1 MTDIY
6 TFTCEMPIVAKER
19 HRVSIVR
26 SKSSPTAIRAHMYTP
41 STTKAFE
48 EELKLRFIRFMRHHE
63 FPIAPKA
70 PIELSLAFQFASGSN
85 KGKTS
90 HHLKKPDC
98 DNLAKSVLDAL
109 NKVLYWDDSYVTN
122 LHVSKSFN
130 EINKDKIIIRFKYL

>member
-48 EELKLRFIRFMRHHE
+48 EELKFIGSQYRTRQTIISRSGEQLMIGQYLEKR
-63 FPIAPKA
+63 
-70 PIELSLAFQFASGSN
+70 IE
-85 KGKTS
+85 
-90 HHLKKPDC
+90 
-98 DNLAKSVLDAL
+98 
-109 NKVLYWDDSYVTN
+109 
-122 LHVSKSFN
+122 
-130 EINKDKIIIRFKYL
+130 ER